1 MSRITLHTLHS
12 VPEAAKPFLENAQ
25 KNAGFIPNLLGVL
38 ANAPAAL
45 ETYVTV
51 SALNGKAELSLA
63 EREVVQLVAATTHGC
78 DFCVAGHTAVALN
91 KAKLPDDV
99 VSALRA
105 PAGVAAGKTRSAGSV
120 YARGDRHARQCQRSG
135 VQRVQ
140 GGGLQRRQCP
150 GSDPRGEPGHLV
162 QLRQRLRPHA
172 AQPRVGRLPL
182 ASFGSMIQRRRHLAG
197 AAFKEKTTCSIM
209 H

>member
-1 MSRITLHTLHS
+1 MSRVTLHTLQS
-12 VPEAAKPFLENAQ
+12 APQAAKPFLENAQ
-25 KNAGFIPNLLGVL
+25 KTSGFIPNLLAVL

-99 VSALRA
+99 VSALREQGTVPEA
-105 PAGVAAGKTRSAGSV
+105 KLETLAAFAREVIATRGKVSEQTFNDFKAAGYTEGNALEVILGVSLATLCNFANVFAGTPLNPELAK
-120 YARGDRHARQCQRSG
+120 YRWQSG
-135 VQRVQ
+135 Q
-140 GGGLQRRQCP
+140 
-150 GSDPRGEPGHLV
+150 
-162 QLRQRLRPHA
+162 
-172 AQPRVGRLPL
+172 
-182 ASFGSMIQRRRHLAG
+182 
-197 AAFKEKTTCSIM
+197 
-209 H
+209 